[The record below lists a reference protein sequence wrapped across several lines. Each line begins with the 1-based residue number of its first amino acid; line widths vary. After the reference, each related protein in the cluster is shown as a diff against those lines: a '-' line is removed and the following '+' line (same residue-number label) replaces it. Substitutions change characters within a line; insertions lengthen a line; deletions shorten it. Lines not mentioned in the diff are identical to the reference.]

1 MPRPG
6 FQVLREHSCRH
17 LVNSGQRL
25 PSELLKFSI
34 NAVQDTLPHNVNL
47 ARWRKNEC
55 LSPFCK
61 LCGEKQT
68 LIHVL
73 NSCPKALSLCCY
85 NEGHDAVLDGLA
97 NVFARSLPEE
107 NKHNADLPNPK
118 PYLVPSHIAQTD
130 ERPDLEIQTNSA
142 REVWVIE
149 RFETSYEEAHRR
161 KTTHYADLI
170 EQITSSKFDGK
181 LVTLE
186 VGSRGFLSLPT
197 FTTLQQQLLEC
208 FKKQWREYLKM
219 LPRQPSKVCMCNA
232 ELV

>member
-17 LVNSGQRL
+17 LVISGQRL

-97 NVFARSLPEE
+97 NCLHAHYLRGISSLLTFPIQSRISF
-107 NKHNADLPNPK
+107 HPTLPK
-118 PYLVPSHIAQTD
+118 LM
-130 ERPDLEIQTNSA
+130 
-142 REVWVIE
+142 
-149 RFETSYEEAHRR
+149 
-161 KTTHYADLI
+161 KDLI
-170 EQITSSKFDGK
+170 
-181 LVTLE
+181 
-186 VGSRGFLSLPT
+186 
-197 FTTLQQQLLEC
+197 
-208 FKKQWREYLKM
+208 
-219 LPRQPSKVCMCNA
+219 
-232 ELV
+232 